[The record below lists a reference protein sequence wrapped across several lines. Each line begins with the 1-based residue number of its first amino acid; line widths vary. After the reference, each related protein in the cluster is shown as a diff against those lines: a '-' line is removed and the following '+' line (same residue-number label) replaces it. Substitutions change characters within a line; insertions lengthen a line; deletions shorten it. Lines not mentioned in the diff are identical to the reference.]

1 MLKFFSRQ
9 IFEALVVL
17 FGNGLLNDIAEFLNT
32 INTATVNALNTG
44 VISDVIGIF
53 KGLAA
58 SLVILFFLIELLNEA
73 QKDFVTFEC
82 LTVMLLRLLAVTVLI
97 MNLEMIVNGLEELSV
112 LIFNAVKDLAGSSSN
127 SFEIFGE
134 SAATGYRYSEVEKE
148 MKDALGKAG
157 IKQALM
163 VVLQLLIPWLI
174 SRLCYVV
181 AYVIAVGRSIELIVR
196 AIFSPIG
203 VANLFEDGT
212 RSSGFRYLKKFAAC
226 ALQLGAIA
234 VILYASNALCNS
246 LIGSLSDGYMTITKD
261 NLLDVLG
268 SSALWSMSAIQLAV
282 IGITL
287 KAQSICND
295 ILGV

>member
-44 VISDVIGIF
+44 VISDAIGIF

-73 QKDFVTFEC
+73 QKDFVTFER

-112 LIFNAVKDLAGSSSN
+112 LIFKAVKDLAGNSSN

-134 SAATGYRYSEVEKE
+134 NAATGYRYSEVEKD

-234 VILYASNALCNS
+234 VILYAANALCNS
-246 LIGSLSDGYMTITKD
+246 LIRSLSEGYMTITKD
-261 NLLDVLG
+261 NILDVLG
-268 SSALWSMSAIQLAV
+268 STALWSMSAIQLAV

>member
-44 VISDVIGIF
+44 VISDAIGIF

-73 QKDFVTFEC
+73 QKDFVTFER

-112 LIFNAVKDLAGSSSN
+112 LIFKAVKDLAENSSN

-134 SAATGYRYSEVEKE
+134 NAATGYRYSEVEKD

-212 RSSGFRYLKKFAAC
+212 CSSGFRYLKKFAAC

-234 VILYASNALCNS
+234 VILYAANALCNS
-246 LIGSLSDGYMTITKD
+246 LISSLSDGYMTITKD
-261 NLLDVLG
+261 NILDVLG
-268 SSALWSMSAIQLAV
+268 STALWSMSAIQLAV

>member
-73 QKDFVTFEC
+73 QKDFVTFER

-112 LIFNAVKDLAGSSSN
+112 LIFNAVKDLTGSSSN

>member
-1 MLKFFSRQ
+1 MLKFFAKQ
-9 IFEALVVL
+9 IFDALVVL
-17 FGNGLLNDIAEFLNT
+17 FGNGLLNDIADFLST
-32 INTATVNALNTG
+32 INSATTDALNNG
-44 VISDVIGIF
+44 VISDAIGIF

-58 SLVILFFLIELLNEA
+58 SLVILFFLVELLNEA
-73 QKDFVTFEC
+73 QKDFVTFER
-82 LTVMLLRLLAVTVLI
+82 LTVMLMRLLAVTIIV
-97 MNLEMIVNGLEELSV
+97 MNLELVVNGLEELSV
-112 LIFNAVKDLAGSSSN
+112 TIFDAVKDLAGNSSN

-134 SAATGYRYSEVEKE
+134 NAATGYRYSEVEDDL
-148 MKDALGKAG
+148 KDALGDAG

-163 VVLQLLIPWLI
+163 VILQLLIPWLI
-174 SRLCYVV
+174 CRLCYVV

-212 RSSGFRYLKKFAAC
+212 RSSGIRYLKKFASC

-234 VILYASNALCNS
+234 VILYASSALCNT
-246 LIGSLSDGYMTITKD
+246 LIDTLSDGYMTITKD
-261 NLLDVLG
+261 NILDVLA

-287 KAQSICND
+287 KAQGICND

>member
-1 MLKFFSRQ
+1 MELEKC
-9 IFEALVVL
+9 
-17 FGNGLLNDIAEFLNT
+17 
-32 INTATVNALNTG
+32 
-44 VISDVIGIF
+44 GIF

-73 QKDFVTFEC
+73 QKDFVTFER

-112 LIFNAVKDLAGSSSN
+112 LIFKAVKDLAGNSSN

-134 SAATGYRYSEVEKE
+134 NAATGYRYSEVEKD

-234 VILYASNALCNS
+234 VILYAANALCNS
-246 LIGSLSDGYMTITKD
+246 LISSLSDGYMTITKD
-261 NLLDVLG
+261 NILDVLG
-268 SSALWSMSAIQLAV
+268 STALWSMSAIQLAV

>member
-44 VISDVIGIF
+44 VISDAIGIF

-73 QKDFVTFEC
+73 QKDFVTFER

-112 LIFNAVKDLAGSSSN
+112 LIFKAVKDLAENSSN

-134 SAATGYRYSEVEKE
+134 NAATGYRYSEVEKD

-234 VILYASNALCNS
+234 VILYAANALCNS
-246 LIGSLSDGYMTITKD
+246 LISSLSDGYMTITKD
-261 NLLDVLG
+261 NILDVLG
-268 SSALWSMSAIQLAV
+268 STALWSMSAIQLAV

>member
-44 VISDVIGIF
+44 VISDAIGIF

-73 QKDFVTFEC
+73 QKDFVTFER

-112 LIFNAVKDLAGSSSN
+112 LIFKAVKDLAGNSSI

-134 SAATGYRYSEVEKE
+134 NAATGYRYSEVEKD

-234 VILYASNALCNS
+234 VILYAANALCNS
-246 LIGSLSDGYMTITKD
+246 LISSLSDGYMTITKD
-261 NLLDVLG
+261 NILDVLG
-268 SSALWSMSAIQLAV
+268 STALWSMSAIQLAV

>member
-73 QKDFVTFEC
+73 QKDFVTFER

>member
-58 SLVILFFLIELLNEA
+58 SLVILFFLIELLNEV
-73 QKDFVTFEC
+73 QKDFVTFER
-82 LTVMLLRLLAVTVLI
+82 LTVMMLRLLAVTVLI

>member
-58 SLVILFFLIELLNEA
+58 SLVILFFLIELLNEV
-73 QKDFVTFEC
+73 QKDFVTFER

>member
-1 MLKFFSRQ
+1 
-9 IFEALVVL
+9 
-17 FGNGLLNDIAEFLNT
+17 
-32 INTATVNALNTG
+32 
-44 VISDVIGIF
+44 
-53 KGLAA
+53 
-58 SLVILFFLIELLNEA
+58 
-73 QKDFVTFEC
+73 
-82 LTVMLLRLLAVTVLI
+82 
-97 MNLEMIVNGLEELSV
+97 
-112 LIFNAVKDLAGSSSN
+112 
-127 SFEIFGE
+127 
-134 SAATGYRYSEVEKE
+134 
-148 MKDALGKAG
+148 
-157 IKQALM
+157 M

-234 VILYASNALCNS
+234 VILYAANALCNS
-246 LIGSLSDGYMTITKD
+246 LISSLSEGYMTITKD

-268 SSALWSMSAIQLAV
+268 STALWSMSAIQLAV

>member
-44 VISDVIGIF
+44 VISDAIGIF

-73 QKDFVTFEC
+73 QKDFVTFER
-82 LTVMLLRLLAVTVLI
+82 LTVMLVRLLAVTVLI
-97 MNLEMIVNGLEELSV
+97 MNLEMIVSGLEELSV
-112 LIFNAVKDLAGSSSN
+112 LIFNAVKDLAGNSSN

-134 SAATGYRYSEVEKE
+134 NAATGYRYSEVEKD

-163 VVLQLLIPWLI
+163 VVLQLLILI

-234 VILYASNALCNS
+234 VILYAANALCNS
-246 LIGSLSDGYMTITKD
+246 LISSLSEGYMTITKD

-268 SSALWSMSAIQLAV
+268 STALWSMSAIQLAV

>member
-73 QKDFVTFEC
+73 QKDFVTFER

-174 SRLCYVV
+174 SRVCYVV

>member
-1 MLKFFSRQ
+1 MLKFFAKQ
-9 IFEALVVL
+9 IFDALVVL
-17 FGNGLLNDIAEFLNT
+17 FGNGLLNDIADFLST
-32 INTATVNALNTG
+32 INSATTDALNNG
-44 VISDVIGIF
+44 IISDAIGIF

-58 SLVILFFLIELLNEA
+58 SLVILFFLVELLNEA
-73 QKDFVTFEC
+73 QKDFVTFER
-82 LTVMLLRLLAVTVLI
+82 LTVMLMRLLAVTIIV
-97 MNLEMIVNGLEELSV
+97 MNLELVVNGLEELSV
-112 LIFNAVKDLAGSSSN
+112 TIFDAVKDLAGSTSN

-134 SAATGYRYSEVEKE
+134 NASTGYRYSEVEDDL
-148 MKDALGKAG
+148 KDALGDAG

-163 VVLQLLIPWLI
+163 VILQLLIPWLI

-212 RSSGFRYLKKFAAC
+212 RSSGIRYLKKFAAC

-234 VILYASNALCNS
+234 VILYASSALCNT
-246 LIGSLSDGYMTITKD
+246 LIDTLSDGYMTITKD
-261 NLLDVLG
+261 NILDVLA
-268 SSALWSMSAIQLAV
+268 SSALWSMSAIQLSV

-287 KAQSICND
+287 KAQGICND

>member
-44 VISDVIGIF
+44 VISDAIGIF

-73 QKDFVTFEC
+73 QKDFVTFER

-112 LIFNAVKDLAGSSSN
+112 LIFNAVKDLAGNSSN

-134 SAATGYRYSEVEKE
+134 NAATGYRYSEVEKD
-148 MKDALGKAG
+148 MKDALGNAG

-174 SRLCYVV
+174 SRLYVV

-234 VILYASNALCNS
+234 VILYAANALCNS
-246 LIGSLSDGYMTITKD
+246 LISSLSDGYMTITKD

-268 SSALWSMSAIQLAV
+268 STALWSMSAIQLAV

>member
-44 VISDVIGIF
+44 VISDAIGIF

-73 QKDFVTFEC
+73 QKDFVTFER

-112 LIFNAVKDLAGSSSN
+112 LIFNEVKDLAGNSSN

-134 SAATGYRYSEVEKE
+134 NAATGYRYSEVEKD

-234 VILYASNALCNS
+234 VILYAANALCNS
-246 LIGSLSDGYMTITKD
+246 LISSLSDGYMTITKD
-261 NLLDVLG
+261 NILDVLG
-268 SSALWSMSAIQLAV
+268 STALWSMSAIQLAV

>member
-44 VISDVIGIF
+44 VISDAIGIF

-73 QKDFVTFEC
+73 QKDFVTFER
-82 LTVMLLRLLAVTVLI
+82 LTVMLVRLLAVTVLI
-97 MNLEMIVNGLEELSV
+97 MNLEMIVSGLEELSV
-112 LIFNAVKDLAGSSSN
+112 LIFNAVKDLARNSSN

-134 SAATGYRYSEVEKE
+134 NAATGYRYSEVEKD

-234 VILYASNALCNS
+234 VILYAANALCNS
-246 LIGSLSDGYMTITKD
+246 LISSLSEGYMTITKD

-268 SSALWSMSAIQLAV
+268 STALWSMSAIQLAV

>member
-73 QKDFVTFEC
+73 QKDFVTFER

-127 SFEIFGE
+127 FFEIFGE

>member
-17 FGNGLLNDIAEFLNT
+17 FGNGLLNDIAESLNT

-44 VISDVIGIF
+44 VISDAIGIF

-73 QKDFVTFEC
+73 QKDFVTFER

-97 MNLEMIVNGLEELSV
+97 MNLEMIVNGLEQLSFLIINEL
-112 LIFNAVKDLAGSSSN
+112 KDLAGNTSN
-127 SFEIFGE
+127 SIEIIGQNP
-134 SAATGYRYSEVEKE
+134 ATGYRTREVEKD

-234 VILYASNALCNS
+234 VILYAANALCNS
-246 LIGSLSDGYMTITKD
+246 LISSLSDGYMTITKD
-261 NLLDVLG
+261 NILDVLG
-268 SSALWSMSAIQLAV
+268 STALWSMSAIQLAV